1 MMKCELTRNFF
12 YQCKKNQWVQVW
24 FISICRCSHLR
35 ENTISSLKNAY
46 SHGADM
52 VEFDVHLSKDKI
64 PVIYHDFELC
74 TTSLS
79 KDGQQGELI
88 PMQLKNLTLK
98 QLRGLKIHHVNAIDN
113 GVKVNVFYVASAYY
127 FNSLLCIKNCVNQ
140 IGKFHHCLL
149 NKIRWTWL
157 NDQNLAI

>member
-1 MMKCELTRNFF
+1 MLQPLKKFLCKIQNLQKKFF
-12 YQCKKNQWVQVW
+12 
-24 FISICRCSHLR
+24 RCSHLR

-52 VEFDVHLSKDKI
+52 VEFDVQLSKDKI

-74 TTSLS
+74 TTSLA

-98 QLRGLKIHHVNAIDN
+98 QLRGLKIHHVNAIAN
-113 GVKVNVFYVASAYY
+113 GVKVCLYLGNIIMY
-127 FNSLLCIKNCVNQ
+127 FLLLCV
-140 IGKFHHCLL
+140 LL
-149 NKIRWTWL
+149 VSY
-157 NDQNLAI
+157 

>member
-1 MMKCELTRNFF
+1 M
-12 YQCKKNQWVQVW
+12 
-24 FISICRCSHLR
+24 R

-113 GVKVNVFYVASAYY
+113 GVKVNVCFLCCHTAIKVLRDSKKNSIIVYLKFFDSKFSTNGLWVTLITKMNFKAFISLEKYVTMKMQWFSKLE
-127 FNSLLCIKNCVNQ
+127 S
-140 IGKFHHCLL
+140 
-149 NKIRWTWL
+149 
-157 NDQNLAI
+157 DS

>member
-1 MMKCELTRNFF
+1 
-12 YQCKKNQWVQVW
+12 
-24 FISICRCSHLR
+24 
-35 ENTISSLKNAY
+35 
-46 SHGADM
+46 M

-113 GVKVNVFYVASAYY
+113 GVKVNVFYVAMAIMYVLRDSKK
-127 FNSLLCIKNCVNQ
+127 NSIIVYSKVFWLQVSYKWPMSDLNHQN
-140 IGKFHHCLL
+140 KF
-149 NKIRWTWL
+149 
-157 NDQNLAI
+157 

>member
-1 MMKCELTRNFF
+1 M
-12 YQCKKNQWVQVW
+12 
-24 FISICRCSHLR
+24 R

-113 GVKVNVFYVASAYY
+113 GVKVNVFYVAVRLIIKYY
-127 FNSLLCIKNCVNQ
+127 CVIQ
-140 IGKFHHCLL
+140 KKIRRCLL
-149 NKIRWTWL
+149 NY
-157 NDQNLAI
+157 

>member
-1 MMKCELTRNFF
+1 
-12 YQCKKNQWVQVW
+12 
-24 FISICRCSHLR
+24 
-35 ENTISSLKNAY
+35 
-46 SHGADM
+46 M

-113 GVKVNVFYVASAYY
+113 GVKVNVFYVATAQWY
-127 FNSLLCIKNCVNQ
+127 FSMKLGKLHFGFLLSCS
-140 IGKFHHCLL
+140 
-149 NKIRWTWL
+149 
-157 NDQNLAI
+157 NL

>member
-1 MMKCELTRNFF
+1 
-12 YQCKKNQWVQVW
+12 
-24 FISICRCSHLR
+24 
-35 ENTISSLKNAY
+35 
-46 SHGADM
+46 M

-113 GVKVNVFYVASAYY
+113 GVKVNVFYVATAIMYCVIPKK
-127 FNSLLCIKNCVNQ
+127 NPSLSTQ
-140 IGKFHHCLL
+140 KFPTNGL
-149 NKIRWTWL
+149 
-157 NDQNLAI
+157 

>member
-1 MMKCELTRNFF
+1 
-12 YQCKKNQWVQVW
+12 
-24 FISICRCSHLR
+24 
-35 ENTISSLKNAY
+35 
-46 SHGADM
+46 M

-113 GVKVNVFYVASAYY
+113 GVKVNVFYVATAIKYCVIPKK
-127 FNSLLCIKNCVNQ
+127 NSIIVYLKVSYKWPMSDLNHKS
-140 IGKFHHCLL
+140 KF
-149 NKIRWTWL
+149 
-157 NDQNLAI
+157 

>member
-1 MMKCELTRNFF
+1 MKCELTRNFL
-12 YQCKKNQWVQVW
+12 YQCKKKNQWVQVW

-113 GVKVNVFYVASAYY
+113 GVKVNVF
-127 FNSLLCIKNCVNQ
+127 LCCHRKHFIMSTE
-140 IGKFHHCLL
+140 F
-149 NKIRWTWL
+149 
-157 NDQNLAI
+157 DENLSQWS